1 LHHGGLDVRHDGS
14 LPFAFLSTCA
24 KAPQPKRPNQSHP
37 ALIAISRAALR
48 SSSLAQ
54 LQEYLDKVEQERQAD
69 AAMDKLMVS
78 EAKIATSSD

>member
-1 LHHGGLDVRHDGS
+1 
-14 LPFAFLSTCA
+14 
-24 KAPQPKRPNQSHP
+24 
-37 ALIAISRAALR
+37 LR